1 MCNEM
6 LVMQLFIK
14 ETETFR
20 QIIILFNIQR
30 IQIIIQTFR
39 EFINKIAVL
48 LQQTKGTT
56 VRIQKTD

>member
-1 MCNEM
+1 LCNEM